1 MLARLLLTFDVH
13 TICHTLYM
21 SYLTIQNNK
30 LKQNNL
36 QSSIPILIVYHTA
49 ALSKEERT
57 KFHQNIRK
65 IYPTVDSKTELKEAN
80 EEQRSSTYILIY
92 PKGAKSLVNPND
104 ALAAARFDENRK
116 GGKKKVVVQRWDRS
130 KPDYLHFTVVKS
142 MLSTSEM
149 VDKLAK
155 MTSMLPTRFEFSGSK
170 DKR

>member
-1 MLARLLLTFDVH
+1 M
-13 TICHTLYM
+13 TLYCTVLNCIILYIAVKM
-21 SYLTIQNNK
+21 HWVIDINFK
-30 LKQNNL
+30 
-36 QSSIPILIVYHTA
+36 SSHTP

-65 IYPTVDSKTELKEAN
+65 IYPTVDSKTELKDAN
-80 EEQRSSTYILIY
+80 EEQRTSTYILIY

-104 ALAAARFDENRK
+104 ALAAARYDENENENRR
-116 GGKKKVVVQRWDRS
+116 GGGRKKVVVQRWDRS

>member
-1 MLARLLLTFDVH
+1 
-13 TICHTLYM
+13 M

>member
-1 MLARLLLTFDVH
+1 MTEP
-13 TICHTLYM
+13 
-21 SYLTIQNNK
+21 NK
-30 LKQNNL
+30 TKQNL
-36 QSSIPILIVYHTA
+36 QTGLTLIFILCMQ

-65 IYPTVDSKTELKEAN
+65 IYPTVDSKTELKDAN

-104 ALAAARFDENRK
+104 ALAAARFDENRR

-170 DKR
+170 DKRYPLLISDIALPIAYPLPTS

>member
-1 MLARLLLTFDVH
+1 MQ
-13 TICHTLYM
+13 YN
-21 SYLTIQNNK
+21 TIQYNTIHIFAGINFE
-30 LKQNNL
+30 
-36 QSSIPILIVYHTA
+36 SSCTT

-65 IYPTVDSKTELKEAN
+65 IYPTVDSKTELKDAN
-80 EEQRSSTYILIY
+80 EEQRTSTYILIY

-104 ALAAARFDENRK
+104 ALAAARYDENENENRR
-116 GGKKKVVVQRWDRS
+116 GGRKKVVVQRWDRS